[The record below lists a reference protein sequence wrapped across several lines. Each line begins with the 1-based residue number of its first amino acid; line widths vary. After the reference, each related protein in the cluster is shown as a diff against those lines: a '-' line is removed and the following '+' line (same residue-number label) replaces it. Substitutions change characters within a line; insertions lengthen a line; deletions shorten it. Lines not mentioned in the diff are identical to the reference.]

1 MPLLITL
8 SFKLSFERREEREK
22 VIKLMRLQSS
32 AIRFIYNRLKEGKT
46 DNEIYKLTQEK
57 FNSLPAWNINSALR
71 KAKQYPTDKGTD
83 RRNSE
88 RGRVAKTILQSD
100 WQVLRV
106 AVPFPILGKVLP
118 RDLSPLKPMLVEGV
132 LDRSQEHVSSCRSCR
147 GRELNN

>member
-1 MPLLITL
+1 MPLPITL
-8 SFKLSFERREEREK
+8 SFKLSFERKEDREK

-46 DNEIYKLTQEK
+46 DNEIYKLTQER
-57 FNSLPAWNINSALR
+57 FNSF
-71 KAKQYPTDKGTD
+71 G
-83 RRNSE
+83 RNPE
-88 RGRVAKTILQSD
+88 QGRAAKTILQSV

-106 AVPFPILGKVLP
+106 AVPFPILGRTP
-118 RDLSPLKPMLVEGV
+118 SRGLSPLKPILVEGM

>member
-1 MPLLITL
+1 MPLPITL
-8 SFKLSFERREEREK
+8 SFKLNFERKEEREQ

-57 FNSLPAWNINSALR
+57 FNSFGRNPEREKI
-71 KAKQYPTDKGTD
+71 AK
-83 RRNSE
+83 N
-88 RGRVAKTILQSD
+88 ILQSA
-100 WQVLRV
+100 WQVLKV
-106 AVPFPILGKVLP
+106 AVPFPILGKTP
-118 RDLSPLKPMLVEGV
+118 SRGLSPLKPILVEGV

>member
-1 MPLLITL
+1 MPLPITL
-8 SFKLSFERREEREK
+8 SFELNFERKEKREK

-57 FNSLPAWNINSALR
+57 FNSLPTWNINSALR

-83 RRNSE
+83 GKNPE
-88 RGRVAKTILQSD
+88 RGRVT
-100 WQVLRV
+100 
-106 AVPFPILGKVLP
+106 VPFPILGRTP
-118 RDLSPLKPMLVEGV
+118 SRDLSPLKPVLVEGV

>member
-8 SFKLSFERREEREK
+8 SFKLSFERKEEREK

-46 DNEIYKLTQEK
+46 DNEIYKPTQEK

-83 RRNSE
+83 GRNSE
-88 RGRVAKTILQSD
+88 RG
-100 WQVLRV
+100 RV
-106 AVPFPILGKVLP
+106 AVPFPILGRTP
-118 RDLSPLKPMLVEGV
+118 SRGLSPLKPILVEGV
-132 LDRSQEHVSSCRSCR
+132 LDRVRNMLAPVGLAGAGS
-147 GRELNN
+147 